1 VGLFVYAI
9 IAGSQLRMRRRLER
23 EAPERLKLRMWG
35 YPYLSWI
42 TLGGILVVVS
52 SMLLVPDARSQL
64 YLSILSLAVILATY
78 VVVRYAQ
85 RAVARR

>member
-1 VGLFVYAI
+1 
-9 IAGSQLRMRRRLER
+9 
-23 EAPERLKLRMWG
+23 MWG